1 MFGFGKKQQP
11 ITVRVPRDDLSL
23 EQIIL
28 HLSNQ
33 KDHSKWPDSDDIQSL
48 LVHLGSSFNIVNR
61 IDNDEP
67 GTNIHRALFLCIA
80 LLLRKMK

>member
-11 ITVRVPRDDLSL
+11 VTVRVARDDLSL
-23 EQIIL
+23 EEIINN
-28 HLSNQ
+28 LSNQ
-33 KDHSKWPDSDDIQSL
+33 NDHSKWPDSDDIQSL
-48 LVHLGSSFNIVNR
+48 LVHLGSSFSIVNR
-61 IDNDEP
+61 SDDKP

>member
-1 MFGFGKKQQP
+1 MFGFGKKQQSV
-11 ITVRVPRDDLSL
+11 TVRVPRDDLSL

-33 KDHSKWPDSDDIQSL
+33 KDHDKWPDSDDIQSL
-48 LVHLGSSFNIVNR
+48 LIHLGSSFNI
-61 IDNDEP
+61 IDRSDNKP

>member
-11 ITVRVPRDDLSL
+11 VTVRVPRDDLSL

-33 KDHSKWPDSDDIQSL
+33 KDHNKWPDSDDIQSL
-48 LVHLGSSFNIVNR
+48 LIHLGSSFSIVNR
-61 IDNDEP
+61 SGDKP
-67 GTNIHRALFLCIA
+67 GTNMHRVTLLCVA
-80 LLLRKMK
+80 LLLRKLK

>member
-1 MFGFGKKQQP
+1 MFGFGKKQQSV
-11 ITVRVPRDDLSL
+11 TVRVPRDDLSL

-33 KDHSKWPDSDDIQSL
+33 KDHDKWPDSDDIQSL
-48 LVHLGSSFNIVNR
+48 LIHLGSSFNIINR
-61 IDNDEP
+61 SDNKP
-67 GTNIHRALFLCIA
+67 GTNIHRALFLCVA

>member
-1 MFGFGKKQQP
+1 MFGFGKKQQSV
-11 ITVRVPRDDLSL
+11 TVRVPRDDLSL

-33 KDHSKWPDSDDIQSL
+33 KDHDKWPDSDDIQSL
-48 LVHLGSSFNIVNR
+48 LIHLGSSFNIINR
-61 IDNDEP
+61 SDNKP
-67 GTNIHRALFLCIA
+67 GTNIHRPLFLCIA

>member
-1 MFGFGKKQQP
+1 MFRFGKNKQSV
-11 ITVRVPRDDLSL
+11 TSRVPRDDLSL
-23 EQIIL
+23 EQIIF

-33 KDHSKWPDSDDIQSL
+33 NDHSKWPDSDDIQSL
-48 LVHLGSSFNIVNR
+48 LVHLESSFNIVNR
-61 IDNDEP
+61 SDDKP

>member
-1 MFGFGKKQQP
+1 MFGFGKNKQSV
-11 ITVRVPRDDLSL
+11 TSRVPRDDLSL
-23 EQIIL
+23 EEIINN
-28 HLSNQ
+28 LSNQ
-33 KDHSKWPDSDDIQSL
+33 NDHSKWPDSDDIQSL

-61 IDNDEP
+61 IDDEP

>member
-1 MFGFGKKQQP
+1 MFGFGKKQQSV
-11 ITVRVPRDDLSL
+11 TVRVPRDDLSL

-33 KDHSKWPDSDDIQSL
+33 KDHDKWPDSDDIQSL
-48 LVHLGSSFNIVNR
+48 LIHLGSSFNIINR
-61 IDNDEP
+61 SDNKP

>member
-11 ITVRVPRDDLSL
+11 VTVRVPRDDLSL
-23 EQIIL
+23 EEIINN
-28 HLSNQ
+28 LSNQ
-33 KDHSKWPDSDDIQSL
+33 NDHSKWPDSDDIQSL

-61 IDNDEP
+61 SDDKP

>member
-1 MFGFGKKQQP
+1 MFGFGKKQRP
-11 ITVRVPRDDLSL
+11 VTVRVPRDDLSL

-33 KDHSKWPDSDDIQSL
+33 KDHDKWPDSDDIQSL
-48 LVHLGSSFNIVNR
+48 LIHLGSSFSIINR
-61 IDNDEP
+61 TEDKP
-67 GTNIHRALFLCIA
+67 GTNIHRALFLCVA